1 MNAHRTFWAWAGLMT
16 AVVTGGCGPGG
27 TFAARQLVEP
37 DTGLGRAA
45 LSALGGP
52 TAGGKVDARRRVEA
66 DDGTVLDVW
75 IIQGRDA
82 SGLVVRPA
90 PRKKTVVLLHP
101 MLMSKAWWLPLGRRL
116 AADGYDVVLP
126 DLRAHGRSGG
136 QYVTW
141 GALEKTDIRSIL
153 DAVITEDMLS
163 RDVYVVG
170 ASLGGCVAIQYAA
183 VDPRCKGVLALAPP
197 TGVEGVAR
205 RMSPFSSQSQLDDT
219 LIRAETMASFDRDQ
233 ASAVKAA
240 EKLKCPL
247 ILVHGLFDMVV
258 PVRHSEK
265 IYAAA
270 TGPKQFIK
278 LALAGHT
285 TVQVGR
291 GAWIAER
298 IAELGKMASA
308 PPAQA
313 KPSSPD

>member
-1 MNAHRTFWAWAGLMT
+1 MI
-16 AVVTGGCGPGG
+16 AVATGGCGPGG

-45 LSALGGP
+45 LGGLGGP
-52 TAGGKVDARRRVEA
+52 TANGKVDARRRVEA
-66 DDGTVLDVW
+66 DDGTILDVW
-75 IIQGRDA
+75 VIQGRNA

-126 DLRAHGRSGG
+126 DLRAHGDSGG

-141 GALEKTDIRSIL
+141 GALEKTDIRSIV
-153 DAVITEDMLS
+153 DAAITEDMLS
-163 RDVYVVG
+163 QDVYVVG
-170 ASLGGCVAIQYAA
+170 ASIGGCVAIQYAA
-183 VDPRCKGVLALAPP
+183 VDPRCKGVIALAPP
-197 TGVEGVAR
+197 TGAEGAAR
-205 RMSPFSSQSQLDDT
+205 LMSPFSSPSQLDDT
-219 LIRAETMASFDRDQ
+219 LTRAEAMAGFNRDQ

-247 ILVHGLFDMVV
+247 ILVHGLLDVVV
-258 PVRHSEK
+258 PMRHSEK

-278 LALAGHT
+278 LALADHT

-291 GAWIAER
+291 EAWIAER
-298 IAELGKMASA
+298 IAELGKMSPA
-308 PPAQA
+308 PSPQA
-313 KPSSPD
+313 KPPSPD